1 MIKVPMSIKNKLESY
16 YKHTQ
21 RVEQLRCEIEEWI
34 KEKGID
40 TDFDS
45 GDLQGSIITDI
56 IIDTG
61 NDGNIEEAIKLIE
74 RELNS

>member
-1 MIKVPMSIKNKLESY
+1 MIKVPVTIKNKLESY

-21 RVEQLRCEIEEWI
+21 RAEQLRCEIEAWVQ
-34 KEKGID
+34 EKGID
-40 TDFDS
+40 MDIDS
-45 GDLQGSIITDI
+45 GNLNGSIITDI

-61 NDGNIEEAIKLIE
+61 NEGNIDEAVILIE

>member
-1 MIKVPMSIKNKLESY
+1 MIKVPITIKNKLESY

-21 RVEQLRCEIEEWI
+21 KAEQLRCEIEEWVQA
-34 KEKGID
+34 KGID

-45 GDLQGSIITDI
+45 GDLSGSNITDI

-61 NDGNIEEAIKLIE
+61 NDGNIDEAVMLIE
-74 RELNS
+74 KELNR